1 MRGPP
6 WAQWESTWWPI
17 RHMCHGN
24 KSDSSASASQNG
36 QHFTFVDKNDLAI
49 PPLDC
54 CHLRSARLV
63 SLIPPSLYSNHFASE
78 ASPWLSKLLPPQN
91 ISYPISALFFFL
103 LSSYYH
109 LIFFIHV
116 VCLSPPLECKFHE
129 GIWSLVYPRKQG
141 QYVTQKFLLN
151 KYLQMENS
159 SGKFWGFWWGM
170 GIRELSSSLQL
181 TCCKLTR
188 RDAVVGQS
196 A

>member
-1 MRGPP
+1 MSRPCLLNPYLDQQWPTDATSRVCFIREWLSEVLCSGRCGASLSSMRKHLVTD
-6 WAQWESTWWPI
+6 QTYV
-17 RHMCHGN
+17 HGN

-116 VCLSPPLECKFHE
+116 VCLSPPLECNFHE
-129 GIWSLVYPRKQG
+129 GI
-141 QYVTQKFLLN
+141 
-151 KYLQMENS
+151 
-159 SGKFWGFWWGM
+159 
-170 GIRELSSSLQL
+170 
-181 TCCKLTR
+181 
-188 RDAVVGQS
+188 
-196 A
+196 